1 MCILIK
7 FSIVEINQF
16 VLNLFYIRLQLF
28 DILAVYSIRNALG
41 QPTPIPEATCPT
53 LGQLGTQ
60 FFFS

>member
-28 DILAVYSIRNALG
+28 DIYAVGETGPILDTGPSWTVALKIVNLVLR
-41 QPTPIPEATCPT
+41 PW
-53 LGQLGTQ
+53 
-60 FFFS
+60 F